1 MKSSLRI
8 FFALLLVVCSTAIQA
23 QVGGK
28 SAYEFLNLPVS
39 ARATALGGVYNNV
52 YDGDA
57 GLAINNPAML
67 QPSMHKYMSLTY
79 LPYFAGTNYSNFNYI
94 HNFDF
99 ATFQFGTVFM
109 NYGQNIRYDEFGVA
123 QGLFNVN
130 DVALFSGFGKKLSE
144 KYSVGTNA
152 KLVYSQIDN
161 FWSMGFFTD
170 LSGMYIDTAKLFNAS
185 LVLSNIGFQLK
196 PYTKGN
202 QELMPFDLQIGFSKR
217 FRHLPFRISVM
228 AHNFNRWNMQYDNP
242 NATQA
247 NLFGQVQE
255 RSGASI
261 FFDNLAR
268 HFSLGGEFELGKA
281 LRLGFGYNHQRR
293 AELALDSRGGFSG
306 FSFGFGMKIKRFDI
320 QYALGKYAL
329 AGSANQLTFNINLG
343 EQTKTRKA
351 VPAQE

>member
-1 MKSSLRI
+1 MRLLCSIL
-8 FFALLLVVCSTAIQA
+8 FFLAVTFAEA
-23 QVGGK
+23 QVGGR
-28 SAYEFLNLPVS
+28 SAYNFLNIPVS

-67 QPSMHKYMSLTY
+67 QPSMHKYMSLGY
-79 LPYFAGTNYSNFNYI
+79 MPYFAGTHYANFNYV

-99 ATFQFGTVFM
+99 AAFQFGLVNM
-109 NYGQNIRYDEFGVA
+109 NYGQNIRYDEFGVE
-123 QGLFNVN
+123 QGLFVVN
-130 DVALFSGFGKKLSE
+130 DMALFSGFGKRLNE
-144 KYSVGTNA
+144 KYSVGANA

-161 FWSMGFFTD
+161 FWSMGMFTD
-170 LSGMYIDTAKLFNAS
+170 LAGMYIDTAKLFTAS

-196 PYTKGN
+196 PYTERN

-228 AHNFNRWNMQYDNP
+228 AHNFQRWNMLYDDP
-242 NATQA
+242 NAQPQS
-247 NLFGQVQE
+247 NVFGQAQE
-255 RSGASI
+255 RSGASV

-293 AELALDSRGGFSG
+293 AELALDSRGAFSG

-329 AGSANQLTFNINLG
+329 AGTANQLTFNINLG

-351 VPAQE
+351 APDTSINQ